1 MTVNYD
7 LVVIGGS
14 PEGIYAAATASTLK
28 ARVALVTQG
37 WNEYLDGSEE
47 IFSRVLAEIAD
58 FYVADNRFNLY
69 KLSKR
74 QEMAVDSEKVIKEA
88 IIWTESV
95 ISKLKSHNSLSSLAA
110 SGVDIISD
118 RGEFCRLPHLAFNVN
133 NRQLRSRAYLIATV
147 SRSVIPKID
156 GNELVD
162 FLTLADLWQ
171 KDKLHFLGDNLVL
184 VGGSAIAI
192 ELAQSL
198 TKLGKN
204 ISLVLE
210 ETRLLPQED
219 SEISM
224 LIQAQLEA
232 DGVKIFTD
240 SPITQL
246 KTIADKKW
254 VQAGKTA
261 IETDEI
267 IFLNHKQ
274 PNLDDLNLEG
284 VGVKTD
290 QQGIV
295 VNQKLQTT
303 NPKIYAFGDAITNTK
318 RGLRPIAF
326 YSLTPIAQHEANI
339 ALKNALF
346 VPKFS
351 VDYSFIP
358 RTIFSKPN
366 LAKVGITEA
375 QAKERYGKDVYI
387 VRQYFK
393 ENIKAVILGKTTGL
407 CKLII
412 RGDGLILGG
421 YIVGEETGELIST
434 IALAIK
440 NKIKLKNLLNTDFP
454 HISLT
459 CSSILQKTAIE
470 FHKQKLNNNKTML
483 NLLEAW
489 FRWRCK

>member
-14 PEGIYAAATASTLK
+14 PEGIYAAATAATLK

-37 WNEYLDGSEE
+37 WNEYLHGSEA
-47 IFSRVLAEIAD
+47 IFSRVLAE
-58 FYVADNRFNLY
+58 VANVYEEIEGDCFNLLALPE
-69 KLSKR
+69 K
-74 QEMAVDSEKVIKEA
+74 QEIAIDATKGIKEA
-88 IIWTESV
+88 IIRTESV
-95 ISKLKSHNSLSSLAA
+95 ISKLKSRDSLASLAA
-110 SGVDIISD
+110 SGVDVIND
-118 RGEFCRLPHLAFNVN
+118 RGEFCRRPHLAFNVN
-133 NRQLRSRAYLIATV
+133 NRQLRSRSYAIATG
-147 SRSVIPKID
+147 SRSVLPKINGD
-156 GNELVD
+156 ELVD
-162 FLTLADLWQ
+162 CLTLADLLQ
-171 KDKLHFLGDNLVL
+171 RDKLHFLGKDLVL

-198 TKLGKN
+198 TKLGQN

-210 ETRLLPQED
+210 ETRLLSKED
-219 SEISM
+219 PEISM

-240 SPITQL
+240 SSITQL
-246 KTIADKKW
+246 KKIADKKW

-261 IETDEI
+261 IETDEV
-267 IFLNHKQ
+267 IFLEHKQ
-274 PNLDDLNLEG
+274 ANLEHLNLEG
-284 VGVKTD
+284 VGVKID
-290 QQGIV
+290 RQGIV
-295 VNQKLQTT
+295 VNRKLQTT
-303 NPKIYAFGDAITNTK
+303 NPKIYAYGDAI
-318 RGLRPIAF
+318 AC
-326 YSLTPIAQHEANI
+326 YSFTHVAQHEANI

-346 VPKFS
+346 LSKYS

-358 RTIFSKPN
+358 RTIFSQPN
-366 LAKVGITEA
+366 LAKVGLSEA
-375 QAKERYGKDVYI
+375 QARQRYGKNVYI

-412 RGDGLILGG
+412 RSDGLILGG
-421 YIVGEETGELIST
+421 YIVGEETGELISA

-440 NKIKLKNLLNTDFP
+440 NKIKLKNLFNSDFP

-470 FHKQKLNNNKTML
+470 FHQQKLNNDRTML
-483 NLLEAW
+483 NLLETW
-489 FRWRCK
+489 FRWRRI